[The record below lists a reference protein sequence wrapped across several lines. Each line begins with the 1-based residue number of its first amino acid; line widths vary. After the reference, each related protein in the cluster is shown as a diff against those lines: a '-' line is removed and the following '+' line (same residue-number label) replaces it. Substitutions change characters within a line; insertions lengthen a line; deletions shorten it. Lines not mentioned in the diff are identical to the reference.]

1 MKKKKSPCRA
11 LEALKLCFYL
21 VVVDQVKNQVYV
33 SVHGLVLG
41 QLRLHSV
48 EPVNESLERICKL
61 SGEEQGFLQLV
72 LSAGDH
78 ES

>member
-1 MKKKKSPCRA
+1 MGE
-11 LEALKLCFYL
+11 LVYL
-21 VVVDQVKNQVYV
+21 VVVYQVEDQVYV

-48 EPVNESLERICKL
+48 QPVNESLERVCKL
-61 SGEEQGFLQLV
+61 SGEQQGFLQLV

-78 ES
+78 KS

>member
-1 MKKKKSPCRA
+1 M
-11 LEALKLCFYL
+11 KLCFYL